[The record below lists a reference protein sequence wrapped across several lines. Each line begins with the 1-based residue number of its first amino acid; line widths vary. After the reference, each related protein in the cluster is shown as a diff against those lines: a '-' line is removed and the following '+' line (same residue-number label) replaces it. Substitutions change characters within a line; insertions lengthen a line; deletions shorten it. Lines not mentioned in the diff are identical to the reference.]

1 MASQLFTELNQIFG
15 SLPEQ
20 TRSALSAS
28 EGLGSWDANLS
39 AMVESLER
47 RGVQSVAD
55 LAVDPRPILSQ
66 KTYQLG
72 KDGGLY
78 RYEDRGEVSELVPV
92 NASER
97 DALLQTPEYADAL
110 KQIEGDRL
118 GEIGNVQFSAATPT
132 GQFTGTLYNAR
143 TGEVIDDNK
152 DNSPLEQGFYI
163 DKTKAGKGKTHF
175 NLYPVQ
181 TSQGFQFIPGTEYRA
196 TGLRNFMQQ
205 AAPLLGM
212 AGFAL
217 GLPGVAASMG
227 TAGTAAATAL
237 RGINALNAFDQGK
250 PLAGIAG
257 LAGMAPGVNQLAGLG
272 LSADTLGTI
281 NTVGRAASLGQSLSS
296 GDIIGALGAA
306 ARMPQVQSLLPGEI
320 AGIPV
325 DKIGQG
331 IEGLNKAAQGD
342 YLGAVISALDT
353 AGAKT
358 IPGTDISLDAARSV
372 LGSMG
377 VTGAKQSAPGGK
389 DAGGDSPQAQANPL
403 TSGFNMSGIAA
414 LGLAGAAGKK
424 LAEQKQSEEEAKRQ
438 EAMRRASQGV
448 SLFSDDPFARPQ
460 AYAGGGM
467 VKKFSNGGFSD
478 ADLLFFDTSDRIF
491 DRLPGVSGLSQD
503 DLNFEQDWAD
513 ATSGRFTIEDEP
525 INNYFNYNTAEGRST
540 LSRIADSLGS
550 AAKSLFTKSD
560 GSTDWA
566 KLATIAGGLY
576 GYNKADDYDLSGVGY
591 SGTVPQLAAAR
602 AQVPYEYD
610 AERRP
615 GSYGRRYLSDMYYAK
630 PEDTVK
636 IQQQALE
643 QAKGIAALQRA
654 DGSMSTSIA
663 PGGIRPLAP
672 APAPAPAADPIIPE
686 QPQTPDRQWLYQ
698 GLGAGSSPDAIAAAY
713 REWSDT
719 VGGDTEAN
727 RNEALKYLT
736 GIGISEQNINRA
748 YDQYRGV
755 PLDQYR
761 SLTASSSPQDIARA
775 YNQWIGTTGTVGNT
789 EANRTEAAAYLRNLG
804 LNDATIN
811 QAYDAYLNK
820 QFAKGGI
827 AMLARG
833 GPAREPRYLD
843 GNTNGQSDEIRT
855 SIDGEEPA
863 LLSHGEFVVP
873 ADVVAA
879 LGGGNSNSGADVLYG
894 MMDRVRKQAFG
905 HEKQM
910 KQVDPNKVLP
920 A

>member
-1 MASQLFTELNQIFG
+1 MSFGFGGVSASSTGGLGFGGGSLGGSAVSGGGARSSGDGGNTRSYSDTVADRANAIASQTGVDGISGLMAATGGFGTMAPTGGSGGATISPGGLSYAEAQRLSEMGFGTSEGVNPNNPTQTVDQVLASRTVNNFISRNLPTFASLFGGPVAGAFVSAGMALGEGATLGDVAQRAASGFVANAL
-15 SLPEQ
+15 S
-20 TRSALSAS
+20 SALGFAVPASA
-28 EGLGSWDANLS
+28 
-39 AMVESLER
+39 
-47 RGVQSVAD
+47 
-55 LAVDPRPILSQ
+55 
-66 KTYQLG
+66 
-72 KDGGLY
+72 
-78 RYEDRGEVSELVPV
+78 V
-92 NASER
+92 NAAMSGQYGS
-97 DALLQTPEYADAL
+97 AALQTAFGAIATETGLPATT
-110 KQIEGDRL
+110 I
-118 GEIGNVQFSAATPT
+118 AAIAQ
-132 GQFTGTLYNAR
+132 GQFGQAAANTALGAI
-143 TGEVIDDNK
+143 TGEVA
-152 DNSPLEQGFYI
+152 
-163 DKTKAGKGKTHF
+163 KT
-175 NLYPVQ
+175 
-181 TSQGFQFIPGTEYRA
+181 
-196 TGLRNFMQQ
+196 
-205 AAPLLGM
+205 LGVNP
-212 AGFAL
+212 AFVGEVLNASGFAKDIGMPIAKVVDSIAPQLSKEVSQLYGSVAGLKGEGIGLDAL
-217 GLPGVAASMG
+217 GGLMG
-227 TAGTAAATAL
+227 TAAQAGALSSPAT
-237 RGINALNAFDQGK
+237 GGDGGES
-250 PLAGIAG
+250 GIA
-257 LAGMAPGVNQLAGLG
+257 APGV
-272 LSADTLGTI
+272 
-281 NTVGRAASLGQSLSS
+281 RAQ
-296 GDIIGALGAA
+296 
-306 ARMPQVQSLLPGEI
+306 M
-320 AGIPV
+320 
-325 DKIGQG
+325 
-331 IEGLNKAAQGD
+331 
-342 YLGAVISALDT
+342 
-353 AGAKT
+353 
-358 IPGTDISLDAARSV
+358 
-372 LGSMG
+372 
-377 VTGAKQSAPGGK
+377 
-389 DAGGDSPQAQANPL
+389 QANPL

-424 LAEQKQSEEEAKRQ
+424 LSEQKQSEEEAKRQ

-478 ADLLFFDTSDRIF
+478 EDLRFFDNSDSIF
-491 DRLPGVSGLSQD
+491 DSLPGVSGLSQD
-503 DLNFEQDWAD
+503 DVNFEQDWAD
-513 ATSGRFTIEDEP
+513 ATSGRFTIEDQP
-525 INNYFNYNTAEGRST
+525 TNNYFNYNTAEGRSA

-550 AAKSLFTKSD
+550 AAKSLFTKP
-560 GSTDWA
+560 GTDEIDWS
-566 KLATIAGGLY
+566 KLAMIAGGLY

-591 SGTVPQLAAAR
+591 SDTVPQLVAAR

-610 AERRP
+610 AARRP

-630 PEDTVK
+630 PEDTAK

-643 QAKGIAALQRA
+643 QAKGIAALQRV

-663 PGGIRPLAP
+663 PGGIRPLT
-672 APAPAPAADPIIPE
+672 PAPAPAADPIIPE
-686 QPQTPDRQWLYQ
+686 QPQTPERQWLYQ
-698 GLGAGSSPDAIAAAY
+698 GLGAGSAPDAIAAAY

-719 VGGDTEAN
+719 MGGDTEAN

-755 PLDQYR
+755 PLDQYKG
-761 SLTASSSPQDIARA
+761 LTASSSPQDIARA
-775 YNQWIGTTGTVGNT
+775 YNQWIGTTGTVGDT

-804 LNDATIN
+804 LNDAAIN

-843 GNTNGQSDEIRT
+843 GNTNGQSDEIQT